1 MTCSRAALRLAAVL
15 ACAWLATGC
24 ILVRTYLG
32 NELPPAAD
40 GGIVLGKTTK
50 ADVLR
55 DLGPPDRLV
64 RQYDGDVFVYAYIRR
79 NESTLELEEPV
90 FTHATLFEYTRV
102 TERSD
107 RMVVLF
113 DRGGIVTGVGFRRG
127 TEQLEP
133 F

>member
-1 MTCSRAALRLAAVL
+1 MSSATRALALAA
-15 ACAWLATGC
+15 ACLGLATGC
-24 ILVRTYLG
+24 LMTRSYLG

-90 FTHATLFEYTRV
+90 FTHATVFEYTRV
-102 TERSD
+102 QERSD

-113 DRGGIVTGVGFRRG
+113 DRSGIVAGVGFRRG
-127 TEQLEP
+127 TEQLDP